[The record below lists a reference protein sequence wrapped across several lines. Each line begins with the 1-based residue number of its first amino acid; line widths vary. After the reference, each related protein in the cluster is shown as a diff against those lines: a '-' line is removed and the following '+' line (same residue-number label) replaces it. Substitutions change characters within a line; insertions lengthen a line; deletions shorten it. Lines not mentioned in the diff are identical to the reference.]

1 MKPVRVKIITGS
13 PHDTELSFNEWIKE
27 MPKDREIEEII
38 EKVLNVGP
46 QIKIIMFLYYTDQTA
61 QDVVNKAH
69 KAIME
74 KQKVTD
80 QINIDH
86 H

>member
-1 MKPVRVKIITGS
+1 MKPVRVKIIAGNTVNAQ
-13 PHDTELSFNEWIKE
+13 ERFNDWVKG
-27 MPKDREIEEII
+27 MPKGRELKDIR
-38 EKVLNVGP
+38 EKVLNAGP